1 MGKSFGIISLK
12 GGVGK
17 TSVTSSL
24 GAAIAGFDR
33 RVLLVDGNFS
43 TPHLGFHLNILEPK
57 TTLHDVLGREANMRE
72 AIYRAGNLDV
82 LPSAVYPSEKINP
95 FQLRDKIKFIKRSY
109 DVVLIDSSPSL
120 GEETLSVMLASDGII
135 IVTTPDCPT
144 LSTTLKA
151 VKIAKQRGTPII
163 GMIINKAYNRRFEI
177 PLKEI
182 EKFSEVPVLAVIP
195 YDVNNLKALSKFTPS
210 TSFKPK
216 SNGSKEYRKLAA
228 VLIGEKYKSRN
239 LKNLFGLTPKKQ
251 DINREIYYERY
262 FEG

>member
-1 MGKSFGIISLK
+1 MATK
-12 GGVGK
+12 
-17 TSVTSSL
+17 
-24 GAAIAGFDR
+24 
-33 RVLLVDGNFS
+33 
-43 TPHLGFHLNILEPK
+43 NI
-57 TTLHDVLGREANMRE
+57 
-72 AIYRAGNLDV
+72 
-82 LPSAVYPSEKINP
+82 PS
-95 FQLRDKIKFIKRSY
+95 R
-109 DVVLIDSSPSL
+109 
-120 GEETLSVMLASDGII
+120 MLAGI
-135 IVTTPDCPT
+135 TGSREKDW
-144 LSTTLKA
+144 K
-151 VKIAKQRGTPII
+151 
-163 GMIINKAYNRRFEI
+163 NK
-177 PLKEI
+177 LKEI